1 MIKMLKGTVHVL
13 KPYDNL
19 DFHVLDNLLNI
30 NEFKS
35 LKTSLAVM
43 VIHCCILLEQKSK
56 LRWTIKV
63 WVEVFCNIYIS
74 MFMQSLT
81 VEFHIY

>member
-1 MIKMLKGTVHVL
+1 MIKMLRGTVYVL

-35 LKTSLAVM
+35 LKTWFEDGKM
-43 VIHCCILLEQKSK
+43 
-56 LRWTIKV
+56 
-63 WVEVFCNIYIS
+63 
-74 MFMQSLT
+74 
-81 VEFHIY
+81 